1 MSVALVV
8 CIKRRAGMDVAA
20 FSRHWRDVHAP
31 LIRGCVPFARHLLA
45 YTQHHL
51 ADQDGPVAQMFGISG
66 AYDGVAV
73 LEFSSTEAMTPAFA
87 EPAYLQQVRP
97 DEFNFV
103 DLEHGLCFLTE
114 PFRVI

>member
-8 CIKRRAGMDVAA
+8 CIKRKAGMSAEA

-31 LIRGCVPFARHLLA
+31 LIRACRPFARHLVR

-51 ADQDGPVAQMFGISG
+51 ADQNSPVARMFGISG

-73 LEFSSTEAMTPAFA
+73 LEFADMDAMAQAFA
-87 EPAYLQQVRP
+87 EPAYLEQVRP

-114 PFRVI
+114 PFSVI